1 MLPASPLSQGQDE
14 AETPPA
20 SERSRPT
27 EPWRRPPPM
36 RETQATIDEE
46 GFDLHDTIPAPPW
59 LDDTDAD
66 EEPLVPPR

>member
-1 MLPASPLSQGQDE
+1 
-14 AETPPA
+14 
-20 SERSRPT
+20 
-27 EPWRRPPPM
+27 M